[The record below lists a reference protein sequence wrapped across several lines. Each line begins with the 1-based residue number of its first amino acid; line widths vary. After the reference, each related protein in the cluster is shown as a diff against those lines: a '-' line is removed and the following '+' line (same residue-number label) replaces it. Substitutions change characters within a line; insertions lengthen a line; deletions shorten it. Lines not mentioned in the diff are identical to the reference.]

1 MAKRLE
7 DMLSI
12 CTNVYNLRQN
22 EMVLWKPLVGIH
34 IIFTHFNKI

>member
-12 CTNVYNLRQN
+12 GTNVYPLRQYG
-22 EMVLWKPLVGIH
+22 MVLWKPLVGIH